1 MPTLLAPES
10 ASACSWL
17 AHAWTPKACAVVCPL
32 PASGALP
39 QAPRCSAFLLSL
51 VLFSVFCFFVFCFF
65 MLDVVLFLLQSW
77 QIYTSA
83 VPSSSDNKK
92 DNPGLL

>member
-1 MPTLLAPES
+1 
-10 ASACSWL
+10 
-17 AHAWTPKACAVVCPL
+17 
-32 PASGALP
+32 
-39 QAPRCSAFLLSL
+39 
-51 VLFSVFCFFVFCFF
+51 

>member
-1 MPTLLAPES
+1 MCSGLPTPSLWRSAPG
-10 ASACSWL
+10 
-17 AHAWTPKACAVVCPL
+17 PKVLCISFVT
-32 PASGALP
+32 
-39 QAPRCSAFLLSL
+39 R
-51 VLFSVFCFFVFCFF
+51 LFSVFFFSFF

-92 DNPGLL
+92 TAPAFSRRMVCFTRVWTLKTCM

>member
-1 MPTLLAPES
+1 M
-10 ASACSWL
+10 CSGF
-17 AHAWTPKACAVVCPL
+17 PL

-51 VLFSVFCFFVFCFF
+51 VCLVFFFFSFF

-92 DNPGLL
+92 TTPAFSRRMVCFTRVWTLKTCM

>member
-1 MPTLLAPES
+1 
-10 ASACSWL
+10 
-17 AHAWTPKACAVVCPL
+17 
-32 PASGALP
+32 
-39 QAPRCSAFLLSL
+39 
-51 VLFSVFCFFVFCFF
+51 

-92 DNPGLL
+92 TTPAFSRRMVCFTRVWTLKTCM